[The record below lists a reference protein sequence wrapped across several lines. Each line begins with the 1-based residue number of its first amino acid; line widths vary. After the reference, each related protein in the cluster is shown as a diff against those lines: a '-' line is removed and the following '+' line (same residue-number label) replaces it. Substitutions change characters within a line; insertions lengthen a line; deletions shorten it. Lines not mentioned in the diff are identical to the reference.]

1 MEVHKRKT
9 MKNKT
14 ELKKWPWLLL
24 LCFISVLALSACKHS
39 GEHPKGEHPKKEHP
53 ATNAPPRNP

>member
-1 MEVHKRKT
+1 
-9 MKNKT
+9 MKNQMVV
-14 ELKKWPWLLL
+14 KKLTWLLAI
-24 LCFISVLALSACKHS
+24 CFVSALALSACRHT